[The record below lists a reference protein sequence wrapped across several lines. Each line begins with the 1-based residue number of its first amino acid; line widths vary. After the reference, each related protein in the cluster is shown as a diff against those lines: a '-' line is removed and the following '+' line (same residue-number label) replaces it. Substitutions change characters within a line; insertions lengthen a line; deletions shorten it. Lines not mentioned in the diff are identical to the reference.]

1 MRVAILSDI
10 HGNRQALEAV
20 LEAVEPYAVDE
31 LWCLGDVVGYGADPT
46 ACCALVRERADVC
59 LAGNHDLAVT
69 GEIPTDEFARGA
81 AVAAEWTRET
91 IDPQELDWLA
101 TLRPSH
107 ERGGIALY
115 HGSPR
120 EPVWEYVLD
129 PLTAAISMDI
139 QTERVAAIGHSHV
152 ALSYHRPPEGDAS
165 GTRRDR
171 GDRVTLDPGEWMLN
185 PGSVGQPRDG
195 DPRAAWLVLDT
206 GEQTA
211 EWHRTAYDIA
221 AAQTAIRRAR
231 LPESLAERLE
241 YGQ

>member
-10 HGNRQALEAV
+10 HGNRHALQSV
-20 LEAVEPYAVDE
+20 LEDVDAYSVDE
-31 LWCLGDVVGYGADPT
+31 IWCLGDVVGYGADPN
-46 ACCALVRERADVC
+46 ACCALVRERAAVS

-69 GEIPTDEFARGA
+69 GEIATDEFSRGA
-81 AVAAEWTRET
+81 AVAAEWTR
-91 IDPQELDWLA
+91 DVLDEEHLVWLQ

-107 ERGGIALY
+107 EGAHVALY

-129 PLTAAISMDI
+129 PLTAMLSMDI
-139 QTERVAAIGHSHV
+139 QSQRLACVGHSHV
-152 ALSYHRPPEGDAS
+152 PLAYHRPPDGDAS
-165 GTRRDR
+165 GERKVR
-171 GDRVTLDPGEWMLN
+171 GDVVDLDPGEWILN

-206 GEQTA
+206 GAGTA
-211 EWHRTAYDIA
+211 SWQRTPYDIA
-221 AAQTAIRRAR
+221 GAQTAIRRAR
-231 LPESLAERLE
+231 LPESLADRLE

>member
-10 HGNRQALEAV
+10 HGNRHALESV
-20 LEAVEPYAVDE
+20 LVDVDAISVDE
-31 LWCLGDVVGYGADPT
+31 TWCLGDVVGYGADPSD
-46 ACCALVRERADVC
+46 CCALVREHASIC

-81 AVAAEWTRET
+81 AVAAEWTQET
-91 IDPQELDWLA
+91 IDPDQLEWLR

-107 ERGGIALY
+107 EAAGIALY

-139 QTERVAAIGHSHV
+139 QSERVACIGHSHV

-165 GTRRDR
+165 GTRRER
-171 GDRVTLDPGEWMLN
+171 GDRVDLDPGEWLLN

-206 GEQTA
+206 DRQTA

-221 AAQTAIRRAR
+221 GAQTAIRRAR